1 MSDQW
6 GVYHCST
13 DGKPARVT
21 VDLSFAAVAP
31 DPSRPHRVDVQ
42 VALRVVDADGLA
54 VENEIEALA
63 DVEERCIDTL
73 VARLDAVY
81 VGRIECDAVC
91 TMTFYVPNSLGVGS
105 ALREALSITPGW
117 HWRHDATPDPQWA
130 YYLGEL
136 HPDARRYR
144 SLLNQ
149 ITIDN
154 LELYGDELQQVRPVQ
169 HFIEFADPAA
179 RKRFLEQANRLGY
192 KLVSTRDDV
201 GGARPFTLAVSR
213 EHSCDPRAVDAVV
226 YELLDLATP
235 LGGEY
240 DGWESQ
246 VICSGDDTL
255 GDDQDSEDD
264 QRDERFDDPPAGP
277 RLAR

>member
-1 MSDQW
+1 MSEQW
-6 GVYHCST
+6 GVYHCSQ
-13 DGKPARVT
+13 DGKLARVT
-21 VDLSFAAVAP
+21 VDLSFDAHAP
-31 DPSRPHRVDVQ
+31 DPQRPHRVDVRIM
-42 VALRVVDADGLA
+42 LRVVDADGLA

-63 DVEERCIDTL
+63 DVEERCAETL

-91 TMTFYVPNSLGVGS
+91 TLTFYLPNQLGTAS

-117 HWRHDATPDPQWA
+117 QWQHDETPDPQWS
-130 YYLGEL
+130 YYRAKLC
-136 HPDARRYR
+136 PDARRYR

-169 HFIEFADPAA
+169 HFIEFADPAS
-179 RKRFLEQANRLGY
+179 RKRFLEQVNRLGY

-201 GGARPFTLAVSR
+201 GGKRPFTIAVSR
-213 EHSCDPRAVDAVV
+213 EHSCEPRAVDAVV

-246 VICSGDDTL
+246 VICSGDELL
-255 GDDQDSEDD
+255 GDDDDERD
-264 QRDERFDDPPAGP
+264 QRLDDPPTGP